1 MPFAAYVHIAEIL
14 NCSSNPEHVAAHLFL
29 LIDWN
34 LISWA
39 DGVISANIELVGM
52 WSDALRFEIG
62 PTKTDQDGTKHVD
75 HPFHVYACP
84 ETPAICPL
92 VAFCKHLLCRP

>member
-1 MPFAAYVHIAEIL
+1 MPFATYRHLAEIL
-14 NCSSNPEHVAAHLFL
+14 NHSSNPEHVAAHLFL

-52 WSDALRFEIG
+52 WSDALCFEIG
-62 PTKTDQDGTKHVD
+62 PTETDQNGTKHVD
-75 HPFHVYACP
+75 HPFHVYVCP